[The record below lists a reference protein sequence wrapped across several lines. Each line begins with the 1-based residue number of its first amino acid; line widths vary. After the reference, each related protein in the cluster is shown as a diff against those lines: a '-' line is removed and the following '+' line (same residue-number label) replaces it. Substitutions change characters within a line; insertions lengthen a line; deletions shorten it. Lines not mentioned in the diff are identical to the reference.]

1 MAAEASSTPKT
12 EGSSGAPIATSNTSP
27 ASVKATVVP
36 EHGVPLREY
45 RITHASKHRDYLLD
59 MSTPTSSKPVITHYV
74 GNSNAIGKPA
84 VKLRLGDTKEGRLL
98 GVAIFVPLSNNIDIG
113 FGEDPEN
120 LSTTTWER
128 LENLSTSANT
138 YRLKVGL
145 GDSSRTV
152 LWKRT
157 HSPDGSS
164 EASIF
169 SKMSMQH
176 LKLVDEATGKL
187 LATYT
192 NHIGLSRKN
201 KGTIRIWDDTGDEAW
216 IQTVLLTAL
225 AIIERNG
232 GM

>member
-1 MAAEASSTPKT
+1 MTTEASSTLKM
-12 EGSSGAPIATSNTSP
+12 EGSSGSPIATSNNSP
-27 ASVKATVVP
+27 APVESTAVTEPGEPA
-36 EHGVPLREY
+36 REY
-45 RITHASKHRDYLLD
+45 RVTHASKHRDYLLH
-59 MSTPTSSKPVITHYV
+59 MSTPTSKSEITHHV
-74 GNSNAIGKPA
+74 ENSNAIGKPA
-84 VKLRLGDTKEGRLL
+84 VKLRLGESKEGRLL
-98 GVAIFVPLSNNIDIG
+98 GVAIFVPLSNNIDLG
-113 FGEDPEN
+113 FGDDPEN
-120 LSTTTWER
+120 LSTTSWER
-128 LENLSTSANT
+128 LENLAISTNT

-169 SKMSMQH
+169 SKMSMLH

-192 NHIGLSRKN
+192 NHIGLSWKN
-201 KGTIRIWDDTGDEAW
+201 KGTIRIWEDTSDEAW

-232 GM
+232 RM

>member
-1 MAAEASSTPKT
+1 MAAETPETLKSESSL
-12 EGSSGAPIATSNTSP
+12 GAPIATLNTSP
-27 ASVKATVVP
+27 VPVESAALP
-36 EHGVPLREY
+36 EHGEPLREY
-45 RITHASKHRDYLLD
+45 RITHASKRRDYLLH
-59 MSTPTSSKPVITHYV
+59 MSTPASKPVITHYV

-84 VKLRLGDTKEGRLL
+84 VKLRLGDSKEGRLL

-113 FGEDPEN
+113 FGDDPEN

-138 YRLKVGL
+138 YRLKIGL
-145 GDSSRTV
+145 GDSFRTV

-157 HSPDGSS
+157 HSLDGSS

-187 LATYT
+187 LATYI

-201 KGTIRIWDDTGDEAW
+201 KGTIKIWDDTGDEAW

-232 GM
+232 RM

>member
-1 MAAEASSTPKT
+1 MESP
-12 EGSSGAPIATSNTSP
+12 SGAPIATLSTSP
-27 ASVKATVVP
+27 APVESTSTAVSEPGK
-36 EHGVPLREY
+36 PLREY
-45 RITHASKHRDYLLD
+45 KITHASKHRDYLLH
-59 MSTPTSSKPVITHYV
+59 MSTPTSSTPVITHYV

-84 VKLRLGDTKEGRLL
+84 VKLRQGDTKEGNLL
-98 GVAIFVPLSNNIDIG
+98 GLAIFVPLSNNIDIG

-128 LENLSTSANT
+128 LENLSTSANN
-138 YRLKVGL
+138 YRLKIGL
-145 GDSSRTV
+145 GDSSRIV

-192 NHIGLSRKN
+192 NHVGLSRKN
-201 KGTIRIWDDTGDEAW
+201 KGTIKIWDDTGDEAW
-216 IQTVLLTAL
+216 VQTVLLTAL

-232 GM
+232 RM

>member
-1 MAAEASSTPKT
+1 MATEASQTLISD
-12 EGSSGAPIATSNTSP
+12 GSSGAPGATPSTSP
-27 ASVKATVVP
+27 TSIESTAVP
-36 EHGVPLREY
+36 EDVEPPLEY
-45 RITHASKHRDYLLD
+45 RITHASKHRDYLLH
-59 MSTPTSSKPVITHYV
+59 MSTPTSKPVITHYV

-84 VKLRLGDTKEGRLL
+84 VKLREGDTKEGRLL

-113 FGEDPEN
+113 FGDDPED
-120 LSTTTWER
+120 LSGTTWER
-128 LENLSTSANT
+128 LENLSTSTNT
-138 YRLKVGL
+138 YRLKIGL
-145 GDSSRTV
+145 GESSRTV

-157 HSPDGSS
+157 HSPYGSS

-176 LKLVDEATGKL
+176 LKLVDEVTGRL

-201 KGTIRIWDDTGDEAW
+201 KGIIRIWDGTDDEAW
-216 IQTVLLTAL
+216 VQTVLLTAL

-232 GM
+232 RM

>member
-1 MAAEASSTPKT
+1 MAAKASSTPKM
-12 EGSSGAPIATSNTSP
+12 EGSSEAPIAISNTSP
-27 ASVKATVVP
+27 ALVESTVVP
-36 EHGVPLREY
+36 EPGEPLREY
-45 RITHASKHRDYLLD
+45 RITYASKHRDYLLH
-59 MSTPTSSKPVITHYV
+59 MSTPTSKSEITHYV

-84 VKLRLGDTKEGRLL
+84 VKIRLGETKEGRLV

-113 FGEDPEN
+113 FGDDPEN

-128 LENLSTSANT
+128 LENISISANT

-145 GDSSRTV
+145 GESSRTV

-169 SKMSMQH
+169 SKMSMLH

-192 NHIGLSRKN
+192 NHIGLSWKN
-201 KGTIRIWDDTGDEAW
+201 KGTIKIWENTGDEAW

-225 AIIERNG
+225 ALIERNVR
-232 GM
+232 M

>member
-1 MAAEASSTPKT
+1 MAAEASSTLKT

-27 ASVKATVVP
+27 TPVEATAVP

-45 RITHASKHRDYLLD
+45 RITHASKHRDYILH
-59 MSTPTSSKPVITHYV
+59 MSTPTSSNPVITHYV

-138 YRLKVGL
+138 YRMKVGL

-157 HSPDGSS
+157 HSPEGSS

-176 LKLVDEATGKL
+176 LKLVDEATGGL

-232 GM
+232 RM

>member
-1 MAAEASSTPKT
+1 MAAEASSTLKM
-12 EGSSGAPIATSNTSP
+12 ESSSGAPSATPNTSSAP
-27 ASVKATVVP
+27 VESTAVP
-36 EHGVPLREY
+36 ERGEPLREY
-45 RITHASKHRDYLLD
+45 NITHASKHRDFLLH
-59 MSTPTSSKPVITHYV
+59 MSTPTSKPVITHYV

-84 VKLRLGDTKEGRLL
+84 VKLREGDSKEGRLL
-98 GVAIFVPLSNNIDIG
+98 GVAIFVPLSNNIDFG

-120 LSTTTWER
+120 LSTTSWER
-128 LENLSTSANT
+128 LENLSTSSNT

-145 GDSSRTV
+145 GDSPRTV

-157 HSPDGSS
+157 HSPDGTS

-201 KGTIRIWDDTGDEAW
+201 KGTIRIWDDIGDEAW
-216 IQTVLLTAL
+216 VQTVLLTAL

-232 GM
+232 RM